1 MNPNSYSLH
10 YSDGQLAP
18 WERDLRYGVGHNAV
32 KVTMFLRL
40 RDGDVQEFS
49 NVHEGS
55 MSFENGFFTFLS
67 GYGDN
72 VQKNRVRESMVLSF
86 STPEV

>member
-1 MNPNSYSLH
+1 MNPNSYSRD
-10 YSDGQLAP
+10 YSDELLAP
-18 WERDLRYGVGHNAV
+18 WERDLTYGVGHNAV